1 MLQCDKDLVHDFVAN
16 KGLDCLMQLGNMENQ
31 NYIDYILRALG
42 QILLYVDGMH
52 GVMGHNRCVQWLYSL
67 ISSKFR
73 YVVKTALKLLVVFV
87 EYTEK
92 NSLLLIDAIHVVDST
107 KVRPPWYNIMKI
119 LQDIDA
125 SDTELL
131 IYATTLIN
139 ICLKNVV
146 DRDMYYDQV
155 DALLEQGMDEII
167 QLYMTKQ
174 GTDLDLLRQLQI
186 FEAVLLLEDGDETG
200 TAIK

>member
-1 MLQCDKDLVHDFVAN
+1 LFILFNGDSVPIVFLKEIKDNN
-16 KGLDCLMQLGNMENQ
+16 KKIKMF
-31 NYIDYILRALG
+31 

-52 GVMGHNRCVQWLYSL
+52 GVMSHKRCVQWLYSL
-67 ISSKFR
+67 IASKYR
-73 YVVKTALKLLVVFV
+73 YVVKTALKLLVVFG

-92 NSLLLIDAIHVVDST
+92 NALLLIDAINIVDNT
-107 KVRPPWYNIMKI
+107 NGRPPWYNIMKI
-119 LQDIDA
+119 LQDIDT

-139 ICLKNVV
+139 ICLNNIP
-146 DRDMYYDQV
+146 DRNTYYDQV
-155 DALLEQGMDEII
+155 DALQDQGMDEII

-186 FEAVLLLEDGDETG
+186 FEAVLLYEDGDETG
-200 TAIK
+200 TALK